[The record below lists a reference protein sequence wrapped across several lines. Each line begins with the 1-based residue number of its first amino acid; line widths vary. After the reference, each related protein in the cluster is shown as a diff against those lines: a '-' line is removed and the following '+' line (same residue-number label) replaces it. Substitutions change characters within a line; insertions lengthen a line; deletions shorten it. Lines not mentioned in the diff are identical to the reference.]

1 MIAMAD
7 RSRRPLMSVTSLCLP
22 PCFCGKLKLEEAFI
36 DASSTRAKRLA
47 VGPTRRG
54 NGKELDPNQKR
65 LRNRRCWFFW
75 ATPILST
82 AITHELWKNI
92 SELSHFVPRT
102 TMPTESWLSV
112 WNVLRTRV
120 RREYWERCLNAIEKS
135 GDFIHKR
142 QRITRA
148 GIAVLAARAAR
159 SCGNNE
165 RADYWAN
172 EAREFLRGDL
182 SVDGAHLNSS
192 RFQRSV
198 L

>member
-1 MIAMAD
+1 MLI
-7 RSRRPLMSVTSLCLP
+7 
-22 PCFCGKLKLEEAFI
+22 E
-36 DASSTRAKRLA
+36 RLA
-47 VGPTRRG
+47 NLEKDRKG

-65 LRNRRCWFFW
+65 LRNRL

-120 RREYWERCLNAIEKS
+120 R
-135 GDFIHKR
+135 
-142 QRITRA
+142 
-148 GIAVLAARAAR
+148 
-159 SCGNNE
+159 GN
-165 RADYWAN
+165 
-172 EAREFLRGDL
+172 RGDL